1 MSSIGVMKGR
11 AILHF
16 AVLQEFQQLILSSVP
31 IIHFGKTLAVILIT
45 LYLIKEKDVQEQ
57 INTVFINSIS
67 WCNTKGIELPQ
78 KHQVSVRM

>member
-1 MSSIGVMKGR
+1 MLIMKYTIMSSIGVMKGR

-31 IIHFGKTLAVILIT
+31 NIHFGKTLAVILIT

-67 WCNTKGIELPQ
+67 WCNT
-78 KHQVSVRM
+78 

>member
-1 MSSIGVMKGR
+1 MCNNEIYYNVIYWCNER
-11 AILHF
+11 AGNLHF

-57 INTVFINSIS
+57 INTVFIN
-67 WCNTKGIELPQ
+67 
-78 KHQVSVRM
+78 

>member
-31 IIHFGKTLAVILIT
+31 IIHFGKALVVILITLT

-57 INTVFINSIS
+57 INTVLTLSDKMMDGSTTRFL
-67 WCNTKGIELPQ
+67 K
-78 KHQVSVRM
+78 